1 MSAPEARPQPGAEL
15 LEVRDLTI
23 GFPAGQGLLLAA
35 DRVNFSVAAGRT
47 VGLVGESG
55 CGKSVTLRSLLG
67 LVPYPGEVLSGEIRW
82 LGEDLRSASER
93 RLAALRGTEIS
104 MIFQD
109 PTACL
114 NPVFTVGDQMI
125 ETLRKRAGLGRA
137 AARKRAVELLDRARV
152 PSPERRLDA
161 YPHEMSGGMRQRVMI
176 AIAISAR
183 PKLLLADE
191 PTTALDVTTQ
201 EQILALL
208 KEFQAE
214 DGMAIVL
221 VSHDLGVISETCDEV
236 VVMYAGHLLEAG
248 LRPGGDAPAAP
259 PLHAGV
265 DRGDA
270 LARGQRRAAAGPD
283 PRPAA
288 QPRGPAARLPVRAA
302 LRVQPPRVRLDP
314 RRPRRRPRPTT
325 ARPAPSSR
333 PPHDPGRAAA
343 RGLRPDQALLRQVL
357 GIVEKLRRRPPA
369 VLTAL
374 DEVDIEVR
382 PGETLGVVG
391 ESGSGKSTLARC
403 ILRLHEPDAG
413 SVTFDGEDVLA
424 AEGAALRALRRSMQM
439 VFQDPYTSLNPRI
452 RVGAAVAEP
461 ARVHGLIERGEED
474 GYAAE
479 LLERVGIGRQ
489 SLERYPHEF
498 SGGQRQRIAIARSL
512 AVKPKLLIADEAV
525 SALDVSIQAQLLSLL
540 EEIRRDLGLTMIFIA
555 HQLSVISRLADRVA
569 IMYLGRIV
577 ETGATADVFANSA
590 PSLHAGTAGSA
601 SAPRRDDGPQA
612 GGSHR

>member
-248 LRPGGDAPAAP
+248 FDQA
-259 PLHAGV
+259 V
-265 DRGDA
+265 M
-270 LARGQRRAAAGPD
+270 
-283 PRPAA
+283 
-288 QPRGPAARLPVRAA
+288 
-302 LRVQPPRVRLDP
+302 
-314 RRPRRRPRPTT
+314 RRPRHPYTQGLIKAMPSLEVSDEPPPVPIPGQPPNLADLPPGCPFAPRCEY
-325 ARPAPSSR
+325 SR
-333 PPHDPGRAAA
+333 PECASIPVVLDADLAHHGSACPFVEAAA
-343 RGLRPDQALLRQVL
+343 
-357 GIVEKLRRRPPA
+357 
-369 VLTAL
+369 
-374 DEVDIEVR
+374 
-382 PGETLGVVG
+382 
-391 ESGSGKSTLARC
+391 
-403 ILRLHEPDAG
+403 
-413 SVTFDGEDVLA
+413 
-424 AEGAALRALRRSMQM
+424 
-439 VFQDPYTSLNPRI
+439 
-452 RVGAAVAEP
+452 
-461 ARVHGLIERGEED
+461 
-474 GYAAE
+474 
-479 LLERVGIGRQ
+479 
-489 SLERYPHEF
+489 
-498 SGGQRQRIAIARSL
+498 
-512 AVKPKLLIADEAV
+512 
-525 SALDVSIQAQLLSLL
+525 
-540 EEIRRDLGLTMIFIA
+540 
-555 HQLSVISRLADRVA
+555 
-569 IMYLGRIV
+569 
-577 ETGATADVFANSA
+577 
-590 PSLHAGTAGSA
+590 
-601 SAPRRDDGPQA
+601 
-612 GGSHR
+612 

>member
-125 ETLRKRAGLGRA
+125 ETLRKRAGLGGA

-152 PSPERRLDA
+152 PSPERRLGA
-161 YPHEMSGGMRQRVMI
+161 NPHEMSGGMRQRVMI

-248 LRPGGDAPAAP
+248 FDQA
-259 PLHAGV
+259 V
-265 DRGDA
+265 M
-270 LARGQRRAAAGPD
+270 
-283 PRPAA
+283 
-288 QPRGPAARLPVRAA
+288 
-302 LRVQPPRVRLDP
+302 
-314 RRPRRRPRPTT
+314 RRPRHPYTQGLIKAMPSLEVSDEPPPVPIPGQPPNLADLPPGCPFAPRCEY
-325 ARPAPSSR
+325 SR
-333 PPHDPGRAAA
+333 PECASIPVVLDADLAHHGSACPFVEAAA
-343 RGLRPDQALLRQVL
+343 
-357 GIVEKLRRRPPA
+357 
-369 VLTAL
+369 
-374 DEVDIEVR
+374 
-382 PGETLGVVG
+382 
-391 ESGSGKSTLARC
+391 
-403 ILRLHEPDAG
+403 
-413 SVTFDGEDVLA
+413 
-424 AEGAALRALRRSMQM
+424 
-439 VFQDPYTSLNPRI
+439 
-452 RVGAAVAEP
+452 
-461 ARVHGLIERGEED
+461 
-474 GYAAE
+474 
-479 LLERVGIGRQ
+479 
-489 SLERYPHEF
+489 
-498 SGGQRQRIAIARSL
+498 
-512 AVKPKLLIADEAV
+512 
-525 SALDVSIQAQLLSLL
+525 
-540 EEIRRDLGLTMIFIA
+540 
-555 HQLSVISRLADRVA
+555 
-569 IMYLGRIV
+569 
-577 ETGATADVFANSA
+577 
-590 PSLHAGTAGSA
+590 
-601 SAPRRDDGPQA
+601 
-612 GGSHR
+612 

>member
-55 CGKSVTLRSLLG
+55 CGKSVTLRSVLG

-82 LGEDLRSASER
+82 LGEDLRSVSER

-248 LRPGGDAPAAP
+248 FDQA
-259 PLHAGV
+259 V
-265 DRGDA
+265 M
-270 LARGQRRAAAGPD
+270 
-283 PRPAA
+283 
-288 QPRGPAARLPVRAA
+288 
-302 LRVQPPRVRLDP
+302 
-314 RRPRRRPRPTT
+314 RRPRHPYTQGLIKAMPSLEVSDEPPPVPIPGQPPNLADLPPGCPFAPRCEY
-325 ARPAPSSR
+325 SR
-333 PPHDPGRAAA
+333 PECASIPVVLDADLAHHGSACPFVEAAA
-343 RGLRPDQALLRQVL
+343 
-357 GIVEKLRRRPPA
+357 
-369 VLTAL
+369 
-374 DEVDIEVR
+374 
-382 PGETLGVVG
+382 
-391 ESGSGKSTLARC
+391 
-403 ILRLHEPDAG
+403 
-413 SVTFDGEDVLA
+413 
-424 AEGAALRALRRSMQM
+424 
-439 VFQDPYTSLNPRI
+439 
-452 RVGAAVAEP
+452 
-461 ARVHGLIERGEED
+461 
-474 GYAAE
+474 
-479 LLERVGIGRQ
+479 
-489 SLERYPHEF
+489 
-498 SGGQRQRIAIARSL
+498 
-512 AVKPKLLIADEAV
+512 
-525 SALDVSIQAQLLSLL
+525 
-540 EEIRRDLGLTMIFIA
+540 
-555 HQLSVISRLADRVA
+555 
-569 IMYLGRIV
+569 
-577 ETGATADVFANSA
+577 
-590 PSLHAGTAGSA
+590 
-601 SAPRRDDGPQA
+601 
-612 GGSHR
+612 